1 MPLCFRICSENKKR
15 LWSIHGMLSV
25 TFNLV
30 HVSAIV
36 SARSNFLR
44 LFQQEAYTL
53 HIHTTPRRQESHP
66 LCCQT
71 HRVRK
76 NGAHAGE
83 CPCQGHQ
90 ECDVPIS
97 DIVTWKH
104 TDDTHGQ
111 LWADNNREKIRY
123 LTWILRKHGPEN
135 SADWL
140 RKRKVRWVRTF
151 HTGNTHIWSAEWP
164 VENTHP
170 SNGKGPK
177 DAQRWVPCS
186 KGLKSLPWQA
196 WLHLSIS
203 TKVWLVVLASCAL
216 P

>member
-15 LWSIHGMLSV
+15 LWSIHGMLSF

-44 LFQQEAYTL
+44 LFLQEAYTL

-76 NGAHAGE
+76 NGARAGE

-90 ECDVPIS
+90 TFPSATSLPESTPMTLMVNCGLI
-97 DIVTWKH
+97 TTGK
-104 TDDTHGQ
+104 
-111 LWADNNREKIRY
+111 KIRY
-123 LTWILRKHGPEN
+123 STWILRKHGPEN

-186 KGLKSLPWQA
+186 KA